1 MTNPTDSDRAT
12 AKQVIDELLDGIDHW
27 EGDPQAFVVAG
38 NTIAAA
44 LAAEREASAP
54 PAGSTMTDTLSP
66 ERVAEIRAL
75 AEKATP
81 EVLYVCESCADG
93 APESRGYASAAEIRL
108 SPSGTRYCEFCYEQ
122 ETDLPAPQWKD
133 APSVGDVTQAFD
145 GLRSLLASHEALR
158 AEVETMRGMVKPL
171 VDDNDKLRHKIF
183 VANEAR
189 DTAAREMREACA
201 AACDGEPHKMDSE
214 MRGYGRGFGERI
226 RALPLPSETKE

>member
-1 MTNPTDSDRAT
+1 
-12 AKQVIDELLDGIDHW
+12 
-27 EGDPQAFVVAG
+27 
-38 NTIAAA
+38 
-44 LAAEREASAP
+44 
-54 PAGSTMTDTLSP
+54 MTDTLSP

-158 AEVETMRGMVKPL
+158 AEVERLQDQLSVCRKAG
-171 VDDNDKLRHKIF
+171 
-183 VANEAR
+183 
-189 DTAAREMREACA
+189 EMLSGAIVSSEDQREAALDRIWDSINAHGGTFEADDLEGKGKCEMIDVALEIIEREGGIGEVGRRLLQTEVEA
-201 AACDGEPHKMDSE
+201 ADE
-214 MRGYGRGFGERI
+214 
-226 RALPLPSETKE
+226 